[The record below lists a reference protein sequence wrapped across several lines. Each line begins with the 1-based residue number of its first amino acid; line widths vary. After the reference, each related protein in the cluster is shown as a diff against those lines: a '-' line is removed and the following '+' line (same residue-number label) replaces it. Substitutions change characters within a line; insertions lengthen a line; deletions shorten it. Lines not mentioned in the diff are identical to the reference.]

1 MGIFSKLGACNHRAS
16 TSKTSKMSNHRD
28 PWMDLGGNMQ
38 ETMVFTIVYKF
49 PAHLPIQFQEISR
62 ILCMAGV

>member
-1 MGIFSKLGACNHRAS
+1 
-16 TSKTSKMSNHRD
+16 MSNHRD

-62 ILCMAGV
+62 ILCMALV